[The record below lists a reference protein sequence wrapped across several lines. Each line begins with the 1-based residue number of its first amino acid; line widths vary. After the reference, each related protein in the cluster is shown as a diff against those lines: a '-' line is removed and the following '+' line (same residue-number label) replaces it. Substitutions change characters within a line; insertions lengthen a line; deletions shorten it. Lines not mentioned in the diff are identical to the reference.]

1 MMRVISFG
9 RVWRDKALS
18 KNKLYF
24 AYGSNLS
31 LQQMRERIGSRPK
44 VISEAYLENHRLGFT
59 VYSKL
64 TWKGG
69 VADIVPE
76 AGSKV
81 WGAIYELTEPQLE
94 KIDHYEGYKKDRDPK
109 KNFYNRLEVE
119 VVGKKGIKQPCLTY
133 QAEVGDEKRRKY
145 LYHRPSRVYYDV
157 IRKGGVEHS
166 LPQEFFDHLKTASV
180 TERNPVAM
188 RMNDTSGMVILTPE
202 EAANTDRPSLKERL
216 KQIRLKHSP
225 KKS

>member
-1 MMRVISFG
+1 
-9 RVWRDKALS
+9 LS
-18 KNKLYF
+18 KNILYF

-31 LQQMRERIGSRPK
+31 LEQMKRRIGSKPK
-44 VISEAYLENHRLGFT
+44 LVGKAYLENHRLGFT
-59 VYSKL
+59 IYSKK

-76 AGSKV
+76 VGSRV
-81 WGAIYELTEPQLE
+81 WGAIYELNEEQLE
-94 KIDHYEGYKKDRDPK
+94 KIDHYEGYKKDRAPK
-109 KNFYNRLEVE
+109 ENFYNRMEVDVFDE
-119 VVGKKGIKQPCLTY
+119 KGAKIRCLTY
-133 QAEVGDEKRRKY
+133 QAEVGDEKMRKY
-145 LYHRPSRVYYDV
+145 LYHRPSDEYYDV

-202 EAANTDRPSLKERL
+202 EAANCSRPSLKERL

>member
-1 MMRVISFG
+1 MSENI
-9 RVWRDKALS
+9 
-18 KNKLYF
+18 LYF

-31 LQQMRERIGSRPK
+31 LEQMRERIGSKPK
-44 VISEAYLENHRLGFT
+44 VISGAYLENHRLGFT
-59 VYSKL
+59 LYSKL

-81 WGAIYELTEPQLE
+81 WGVIYELTEEQLD

-119 VVGKKGIKQPCLTY
+119 VVDKKGVKQLCLTY

-145 LYHRPSRVYYDV
+145 LYHRPSEKYYEV
-157 IRKGGVEHS
+157 IRKGGEEHG
-166 LPQEFFDHLKTASV
+166 LLKEFSEHLKMASV
-180 TERNPVAM
+180 TERNPVAI
-188 RMNDTSGMVILTPE
+188 RMNDTSGMVILDE
-202 EAANTDRPSLKERL
+202 ED
-216 KQIRLKHSP
+216 
-225 KKS
+225 